1 MSQGEVLTVA
11 RETLW
16 VILKASMPLLI
27 ISLIVGLIV
36 SLFQTL
42 TSIQEQTLTF
52 VPKLLAIF
60 LSLMLLGS
68 WLANEIGSYVVHLWS
83 NFSMYIR

>member
-11 RETLW
+11 RETIW
-16 VILKASMPLLI
+16 VILKTALPLLI
-27 ISLIVGLIV
+27 VSLIVGLIV

-68 WLANEIGSYVVHLWS
+68 WMATTIGEYVVTLWS
-83 NFSMYIR
+83 NFSIYIR

>member
-1 MSQGEVLTVA
+1 MSQGEVIMVA

-16 VILKASMPLLI
+16 VILKASLPLLI

-68 WLANEIGSYVVHLWS
+68 WIANSIGEYVVQLWS

>member
-11 RETLW
+11 RETIW
-16 VILKASMPLLI
+16 VILKTALPLLLV
-27 ISLIVGLIV
+27 SLIVGLIV

-60 LSLMLLGS
+60 ITLMVLGS
-68 WLANEIGSYVVHLWS
+68 WITNTIVTFITQLWGS
-83 NFSMYIR
+83 FSQYIH

>member
-1 MSQGEVLTVA
+1 MSEADIINVT
-11 RETLW
+11 RNTLW
-16 VILKASMPLLI
+16 VILKTAMPLLI
-27 ISLIVGLIV
+27 ISLLVGLIV

-60 LSLMLLGS
+60 LALMLIGS
-68 WLANEIGSYVVHLWS
+68 WIANEIVEYIVQLWS
-83 NFSMYIR
+83 NFGQYIR

>member
-1 MSQGEVLTVA
+1 MSEADIINVT
-11 RETLW
+11 RNTLW
-16 VILKASMPLLI
+16 VILKTAMPLLL
-27 ISLIVGLIV
+27 ISLLVGLIV

-60 LSLMLLGS
+60 LALMLIGS
-68 WLANEIGSYVVHLWS
+68 WIANEIVEYIVQLWS
-83 NFSMYIR
+83 NFGQYIR